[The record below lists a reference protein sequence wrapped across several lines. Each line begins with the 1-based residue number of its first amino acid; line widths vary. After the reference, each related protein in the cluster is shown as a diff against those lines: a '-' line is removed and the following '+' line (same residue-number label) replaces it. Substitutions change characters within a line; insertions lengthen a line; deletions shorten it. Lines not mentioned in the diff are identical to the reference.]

1 MISKYTKPLYPPGP
15 WLYWDI
21 EAVIA
26 IATFKAKSIEKI
38 LPRGVTVLG
47 DEVMGAVWIARYPR
61 STLGP
66 YNEALIAVQVYVD
79 GEPYFYIPYIYVDN
93 DAALAAGREVA
104 GAPKKHAKISLTWKG
119 RSVVGIAERA
129 GMRIEVRVTPEYKAA
144 RELLT
149 SLLSSQ
155 GTPLLSAR
163 ILPPVQGEGGLSDLI
178 AWRAKVW
185 FHESMNDVK
194 AWAGSASIV
203 LESGAE
209 DNVGDLEITSVVEGF
224 YAFFDMELGV
234 DKILRRE
241 EIAG

>member
-1 MISKYTKPLYPPGP
+1 MIPQYTKPLYPSGP

-26 IATFKAKSIEKI
+26 MATFKAESVEKI
-38 LPRGVTVLG
+38 LPRGAEVLG

-66 YNEALIAVQVYVD
+66 YNEALIALQVYVD
-79 GEPYFYIPYIYVDN
+79 GEPYYYIPYIYVDS

-104 GAPKKHAKISLTWKG
+104 GAPKKYAEISLTWQG
-119 RSVVGIAERA
+119 RTVVGLAERA
-129 GMRIEVRVTPEYKAA
+129 RMRIEVRVTPEYRAA

-149 SLLSSQ
+149 SLLSSE
-155 GTPLLSAR
+155 GTPLLSVR
-163 ILPPVQGEGGLSDLI
+163 ILPPIKGEGGVGDLV
-178 AWRAKVW
+178 AWKAKVW
-185 FHESMNDVK
+185 FHEAMNDVK
-194 AWAGSASIV
+194 AWAGSASII
-203 LESGAE
+203 LQSGAE
-209 DNVGDLEITSVVEGF
+209 DNVGELELTSVVEGF